1 MKDTRRRW
9 LLKRLERYE
18 PYDEQEASML
28 LRLMSFA
35 IANEKCCD
43 RRLKAGHVVV
53 GAWIVDRPR
62 ESAVLLHHRKL
73 EKWLQPGGHVEN
85 DPSLIDAASR
95 EVSEETGLR
104 KFRLLSAEIFD
115 VDVHTIPA
123 RKSEPEHI
131 HYDVRFVFEAAKG
144 ARLHLSDESNELE
157 WVKLERITAR
167 NDSASIRR
175 LVEKTR
181 LIG

>member
-1 MKDTRRRW
+1 M
-9 LLKRLERYE
+9 
-18 PYDEQEASML
+18 
-28 LRLMSFA
+28 
-35 IANEKCCD
+35 ANGNCCD
-43 RRLKAGHVVV
+43 RRLSAGHVVV

-62 ESAVLLHHRKL
+62 EHVVLLHHRKL

-85 DPSLIDAASR
+85 DPSLIDAARR

-131 HYDVRFVFEAAKG
+131 HYDVRFIFEAARG
-144 ARLHLSDESNELE
+144 ARLTVSDESNDLQ
-157 WVKLERITAR
+157 WVKLDQIAAR

-181 LIG
+181 LMG